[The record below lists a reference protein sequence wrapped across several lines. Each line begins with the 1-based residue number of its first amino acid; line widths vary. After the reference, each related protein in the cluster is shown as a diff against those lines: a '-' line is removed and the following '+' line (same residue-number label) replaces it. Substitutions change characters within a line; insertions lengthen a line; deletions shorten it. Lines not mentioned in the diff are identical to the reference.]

1 MTSPAGQTQL
11 SHSAMTALA
20 QTADDVVAQTTRHS
34 SNLLNNIQSELMPN
48 FKGETATASSAL
60 TMRVHEDLRVITQ
73 NMQQMSDQVKNTNT
87 THQQA
92 DGAHSA
98 MYNKL
103 AGSINH

>member
-1 MTSPAGQTQL
+1 MTSPAGQTAL

-20 QTADDVVAQTTRHS
+20 TTADDVVVQTTRHS
-34 SNLLNNIQSELMPN
+34 NALVNNIQSELMPK
-48 FKGETATASSAL
+48 FQGEAASASNVL
-60 TMRVHEDLRVITQ
+60 TMRIHEDLRVITQ
-73 NMQQMSDQVKNTNT
+73 NMQAMSDQVKNTNA

-98 MYNKL
+98 QYSKL